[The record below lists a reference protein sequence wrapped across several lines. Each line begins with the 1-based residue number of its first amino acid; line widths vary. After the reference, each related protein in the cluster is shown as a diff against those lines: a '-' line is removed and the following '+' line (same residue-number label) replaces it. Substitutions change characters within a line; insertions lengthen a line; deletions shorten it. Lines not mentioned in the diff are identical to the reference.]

1 MKRGKRGLALVL
13 AIALGISTLLSGCS
27 QAEAQ
32 EIADVLARAAGE
44 AIGEYISSLE
54 ETGISERK
62 DPELAKRFETEKP
75 WVNSNVYM
83 TVTPEYTPDLKDDF
97 YVAVNKEWFDHPK
110 FNPGYITASPFADQ
124 EYKLRNQVRQIL
136 TDPSIKGEDV
146 EKVQSLYSLWMDW
159 DARNSFDYVSE
170 IRSHTDI
177 VQKIRT
183 MEELSAYLTSEESW
197 HYGSNIA
204 GAGLALDLMDSSR
217 YSVDLT
223 ATGLTLSD
231 AAEYETLTEEGYL
244 DKEFADAV
252 SRYMLQYIGYTKED
266 AEAIIA
272 AKYDFE
278 WKIAAYE
285 MTYNEWNDPDAIEQ
299 TYHPVTLEELKEL
312 SPRFPYVELLETTGY
327 AESEYISL
335 EEPEWLAGL
344 NELYTEENL
353 QAIKAYLID
362 DIASSYMAYIDENSY
377 RYLQQLQMKRYG
389 GDSAAA
395 DEDQAYHFVQ
405 GRLSPEISRIYVENF
420 VTQEKVEDI
429 ELLINEAVEY
439 YEQMLRE
446 IDWLSEETR
455 EKAVEKLKGMGVRA
469 VRPEK
474 WIDRSGLKIG
484 TKEEGETLISAIEKI
499 AFFVEDYERSLLNT
513 KVDPSYWMTESITEV
528 NSYYYASLNEIY
540 IIAGILGDK
549 FYDENMT
556 IEEKMGAIGSIIG
569 HEISHAFDTNGA
581 QFDKDGNV
589 ADWWTEEDYATFR
602 ERAGKLIDYFSTFT
616 VDDSGNNYNGFLV
629 QTETIADMA
638 GLKCMLGI
646 AKGIDGFDYDKF
658 FRSYATMWRELLTEE
673 YMATVIR
680 TDTHALNYL
689 RVNAVVQQFEE
700 FYETY
705 DIKEGDGMYLAP
717 EDRVAVW

>member
-1 MKRGKRGLALVL
+1 
-13 AIALGISTLLSGCS
+13 
-27 QAEAQ
+27 
-32 EIADVLARAAGE
+32 
-44 AIGEYISSLE
+44 
-54 ETGISERK
+54 
-62 DPELAKRFETEKP
+62 
-75 WVNSNVYM
+75 M

-513 KVDPSYWMTESITEV
+513 KVDPSYWMTENITEV

-589 ADWWTEEDYATFR
+589 TDWWTEEDYATFR